1 MLGTPLAQVPED
13 LQSVRR
19 VGTFALRPEDANFAD
34 VGRPRLARTAVL
46 EKKAPQ
52 VAGEDPNEKVCENIT
67 AIGSRLSKKRVCAT
81 RAEWADRKLQDR
93 QAVEKAQTSPCM
105 LQSTGGNGKPS
116 C

>member
-34 VGRPRLARTAVL
+34 VGRPRLAWTAVL

-52 VAGEDPNEKVCENIT
+52 VFEQGWITYFYAHAVNIGRYT
-67 AIGSRLSKKRVCAT
+67 QEGL
-81 RAEWADRKLQDR
+81 
-93 QAVEKAQTSPCM
+93 
-105 LQSTGGNGKPS
+105 GNPP
-116 C
+116 